1 MAETEFARSAE
12 NFQYWLANMSDALED
27 YLETVPASLKNKL
40 DFSETSLRPFEA
52 HLLERFN
59 DVDALLNDDGLDGA
73 AIYTGEAFRKLAGG
87 TWALSD
93 NAEGELYH
101 GLPVLNDVGLRQTV
115 VCPHFL
121 VRSVVQ
127 KRRGDVLAKLLKR
140 NLTEMSI

>member
-73 AIYTGEAFRKLAGG
+73 AIYTGEAFRKLAGARTQRCG
-87 TWALSD
+87 APPNGS
-93 NAEGELYH
+93 
-101 GLPVLNDVGLRQTV
+101 LPPFSGAVSGPEAAGRCPCQT
-115 VCPHFL
+115 
-121 VRSVVQ
+121 SQ
-127 KRRGDVLAKLLKR
+127 A
-140 NLTEMSI
+140 